1 MKVQFVLIA
10 FGIVLVHHMSGA
22 IFPVFFDCCT
32 EVANHIPKRWL
43 RRVVKFEIQK
53 SDDLCRI
60 PAVILHTRRKK
71 LCVSSLNKN
80 VKRWMKQMTRCCQ
93 RSDPEIWKRRKL
105 IRGRKTMRKDHI
117 FAMCKKDAAIC
128 TKQ

>member
-1 MKVQFVLIA
+1 MNVHLILVA
-10 FGIVLVHHMSGA
+10 FGIVLVDHMSDA

-32 EVANHIPKRWL
+32 EVAQHIPKRLL

-53 SDDLCRI
+53 TGDFCRI

-71 LCVSSLNKN
+71 LCVSSFNKH

-105 IRGRKTMRKDHI
+105 RRRMKTTQKDHI
-117 FAMCKKDAAIC
+117 FAMCRKEIC
-128 TKQ
+128 TMK